1 MSLSGGPI
9 PGVHTSPWQ
18 RGVRLL
24 AVAGG
29 IGVFW
34 LEVLPR
40 WSREPQ
46 MRAALQTH
54 TDRNINGSATYYTE
68 NPAALTAVRDLQQL
82 QREQPRLLWRPEW
95 RSR

>member
-1 MSLSGGPI
+1 MM
-9 PGVHTSPWQ
+9 TT
-18 RGVRLL
+18 
-24 AVAGG
+24 
-29 IGVFW
+29 IGVVW

-40 WSREPQ
+40 WANEPR

-82 QREQPRLLWRPEW
+82 QREQPSLLWRP
-95 RSR
+95 

>member
-1 MSLSGGPI
+1 MPFQF
-9 PGVHTSPWQ
+9 TWNAKASPLQ

-24 AVAGG
+24 VVAGTVG
-29 IGVFW
+29 LLW
-34 LEVLPR
+34 LVILPR
-40 WSREPQ
+40 WAREPS

-82 QREQPRLLWRPEW
+82 QEEQPHLLWRP
-95 RSR
+95 